1 MTLGIVMIA
10 DGNNLDAFDG
20 TDIRTAS
27 VRIGEIII
35 PVISIILFKK
45 MLG

>member
-1 MTLGIVMIA
+1 MIA
-10 DGNNLDAFDG
+10 NGNNLDAFDG
-20 TDIRTAS
+20 SDIGPVSARF
-27 VRIGEIII
+27 GEIII